1 MRTSTRPDP
10 SVVPPRM
17 AGVFAGVLLAFGGL
31 ATVVSSVASDLT
43 PEAHRIDLLVS
54 MCALLLGA
62 SAMVMPWN
70 RWDPRSTLVL
80 LPAVLVLIGFGNYAN
95 PDPYTA
101 DIFFVVVAMWTGLCQ
116 GRWVTLRFAP
126 LIAVAYWWPLSL
138 REPLPTLPIATVVV
152 TAVSVMVGEALAL
165 LSSRLADAQ
174 VRLIDSKE
182 RRFATLVQRSSDV
195 TLIFDDHG
203 VITYVSSAIY
213 DTFGYRPEA
222 LHGFTLADFAESQ
235 VRGIDELTV
244 RLLMDP
250 PSSPGAGEDT
260 FGEVVEL
267 EVRHADGHW
276 VHVEAVAQDRYQDPD
291 ICGVVVHIRD
301 VHERRQLELELHRQA
316 YHDELT
322 GLPNRTRFREEV
334 AESLSAGAAPAV
346 VFLDLDGFKNVND
359 TAGHAA
365 GDELLRHVAGRLVS
379 AVGDAAVV
387 ARLGGDEFALLVH
400 DAAQAEAVVGGAL
413 RSVNTPLQIGPSQ
426 VQISASAGVA
436 TWSRATA
443 GPDRL
448 GAHGGRAPVG
458 ETVRRDA
465 AALIRDADTAMYV
478 AKSSRP
484 AAAVHYRPEM
494 REQLLARLNTE
505 SELRAGLERD
515 EFVVHYQPKVH
526 VRTGV
531 IHGAEALVRWRH
543 PELGLVG
550 PSQFI
555 DVAESSGM
563 IVRLGASVLEMA
575 CSDAAS
581 WQDVPGGER
590 RTVSVN
596 MSPRQFQ
603 EPGLVP
609 LVRSVLDRS
618 GLDPTLLTLEVTE
631 SLLMRDI
638 EAVSATLQRLRD
650 LGVSLAL
657 DDFGTGYSSLSYLQ
671 RLPFDMLKIDRSF
684 LEHATTRPGD
694 LSLVQ
699 TINRLGHDL
708 GLRTLAEGIETPAQ
722 AQLVANIGCDLAQ
735 GYLYSPPVSLGQLN
749 ERWTSRWPTPRAA
762 LQVSTR

>member
-1 MRTSTRPDP
+1 
-10 SVVPPRM
+10 M

-31 ATVVSSVASDLT
+31 ATVVSSVASDLA
-43 PEAHRIDLLVS
+43 PETHRVDLIVS
-54 MCALLLGA
+54 MSALLLGA
-62 SAMVMPWN
+62 AAMVMPWN
-70 RWDPRSTLVL
+70 RWGPRSTMVL
-80 LPAVLVLIGFGNYAN
+80 LPAVLLLIGFGNYAN

-101 DIFFVVVAMWTGLCQ
+101 DIFFVVVAMWAGLCQ
-116 GRWVTLRFAP
+116 GRGVTLAFAP
-126 LIAVAYWWPLSL
+126 LIAAAYWWPLSL
-138 REPLPTLPIATVVV
+138 RDPLPTLPIATVVV

-165 LSSRLADAQ
+165 MRSRLDEAQ

-203 VITYVSSAIY
+203 VISYVSSAMY
-213 DTFGYRPEA
+213 DTFGHRPEA
-222 LHGFTLADFAESQ
+222 LLGFTLADFADTQ
-235 VRGIDELTV
+235 VRGIDERTV

-250 PSSPGAGEDT
+250 ASSQGDGEDT

-267 EVRHADGHW
+267 DVRHADGHW

-301 VHERRQLELELHRQA
+301 VHERRLLEQELHRQA
-316 YHDELT
+316 YHDDLT

-334 AESLSAGAAPAV
+334 AESLAAGAAPSV
-346 VFLDLDGFKNVND
+346 VFLDLDGFKAVND

-365 GDELLRHVAGRLVS
+365 GDELLQHVAERLVS
-379 AVGDAAVV
+379 AVGDEAVV

-400 DAAQAEAVVGGAL
+400 DAELTDSVVGRAL
-413 RSVNTPLQIGPSQ
+413 TSLNTPLQIGPSQ
-426 VQISASAGVA
+426 VQVSASAGVA
-436 TWSRATA
+436 TSARARTVPDHPAAPAGRAAVDTTSRA
-443 GPDRL
+443 
-448 GAHGGRAPVG
+448 
-458 ETVRRDA
+458 DA
-465 AALIRDADTAMYV
+465 ATLIRDADTAMYV

-484 AAAVHYRPEM
+484 TVAVHYRPEM

-505 SELRAGLERD
+505 SELRAGLERG

-531 IHGAEALVRWRH
+531 VHGAEALVRWRH

-550 PSQFI
+550 PSRFI

-563 IVRLGASVLEMA
+563 IVRLGAEVLEMA

-581 WQDVPGGER
+581 WQDVPGGAR
-590 RTVSVN
+590 RSVSVN

-609 LVRSVLDRS
+609 LVRGALERS

-638 EAVSATLQRLRD
+638 DVVSATLQRLRD

-735 GYLYSPPVSLGQLN
+735 GYLYSAPVSLDEMN
-749 ERWTSRWPTPRAA
+749 ERWTTRWPTPRSA
-762 LQVSTR
+762 LQVSAR